1 MPLFEKLPSPT
12 TVSRE
17 IPEAAESA
25 GRLPGLCLLPMLI
38 TAADMWPCLRG
49 YWPQH
54 WGQGKPSPGE
64 RPGLPKEG
72 RREEWEAGDRKAG
85 QEETPRETDGARLV
99 SCRHGDWE
107 TLKTGRQTV

>member
-1 MPLFEKLPSPT
+1 MALPEGVLAAALGPGQDGGQRVGKPTCLSHWPGDHTDSPMPQ
-12 TVSRE
+12 
-17 IPEAAESA
+17 
-25 GRLPGLCLLPMLI
+25 
-38 TAADMWPCLRG
+38 LR
-49 YWPQH
+49 PARP
-54 WGQGKPSPGE
+54 KPSPGE